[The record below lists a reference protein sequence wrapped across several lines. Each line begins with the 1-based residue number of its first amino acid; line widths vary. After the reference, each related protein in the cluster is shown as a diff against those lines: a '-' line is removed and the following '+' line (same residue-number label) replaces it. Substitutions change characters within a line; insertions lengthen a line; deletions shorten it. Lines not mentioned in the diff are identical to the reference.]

1 MKKVNYVLKIVGNE
15 QMEVSE
21 LSRARIKIG
30 CNRNVQLLKNKL
42 IVHCYKDY
50 YKLFL
55 RKFLIFFL
63 IILVKKYIFTFIT

>member
-30 CNRNVQLLKNKL
+30 FTRNVHLIKNNLLVN
-42 IVHCYKDY
+42 CYKDS